1 MPTASALSLASAVT
15 LSLQFAIFSYLYSF
29 HRARFFK
36 YLLIAWGLM
45 SLTKVLH
52 LVRAFVPHHDVLSA
66 GLNSTFFIATLLVLA
81 GGLAFRTDYR
91 IKRRDIAIGIVA
103 GLAAACVGDLA
114 DASAAARSFV
124 GFITG
129 GTLIAAGLQ
138 FWPRR
143 TQSLRYRG
151 PRFLAVAL
159 VLWGMHRMVSPFMTS
174 APGTGP
180 HVMMHAAFMVFYFL
194 CTFAIIIVVL
204 DRARSETATLKE
216 FNERLV
222 DGLGEG
228 LQLVD
233 GDYRIRHA
241 NRWMHAQL
249 GPPMSA
255 CAKRPNRQELNVAD
269 TTPLAERR
277 CYEVVGGDGAPCP
290 GCPLGRRET
299 MHEAERLEVSHADG
313 RRFSLSCAP
322 VRQPDG
328 AVFLLELVTDVTERE
343 RLQARLTEAE
353 RLAAA
358 GELAAGVA
366 HEIRNPLAAIVNAT
380 TLLGVEETL
389 TGEERAH
396 TLGVVKKEA
405 RRLNRILSDFLIFAR
420 PREPKRLVSDVRE
433 VLDHVGALIREDP
446 ARAHHVELS
455 IEVDPDV
462 PPFVFDA
469 DQITQ
474 VVWNIALNGIE
485 AMDGRGR
492 LAIAAGVRD
501 RHVAIAIR
509 DTGRGMP
516 AEEHRRVFE
525 PFYSKKAAG
534 TGLGLTI
541 ARRIVAAHGGRIEID
556 SAPGRGACFTVLL
569 PHGD

>member
-1 MPTASALSLASAVT
+1 MPMASALTFASALT
-15 LSLQFAIFSYLYSF
+15 LSMQFMIFSYLYSF

-45 SLTKVLH
+45 SLTKGLH
-52 LVRAFVPHHDVLSA
+52 LVRGFVPDLDVLSA
-66 GLNSTFFIATLLVLA
+66 ALNATFFIATLLVLA
-81 GGLAFRTDYR
+81 GGLAFRTGYR
-91 IKRRDIAIGIVA
+91 IKRRDVLIGLVA
-103 GLAAACVGDLA
+103 GCAAAGVGDLA

-143 TQSLRYRG
+143 AQSLRYRG
-151 PRFLAVAL
+151 PRFLTVAL
-159 VLWGMHRMVSPFMTS
+159 VLWGLHRMASPFMATG
-174 APGTGP
+174 PGTPP
-180 HVMMHAAFMVFYFL
+180 HLMMHAAFMVFYFL

-249 GPPMSA
+249 GP
-255 CAKRPNRQELNVAD
+255 LTD
-269 TTPLAERR
+269 RR
-277 CYEVVGGDGAPCP
+277 CYEVVNGDGAPCP

-299 MHEAERLEVSHADG
+299 MDEAERLDVSNADG

-322 VRQPDG
+322 VGQPDG
-328 AVFLLELVTDVTERE
+328 QVFLLELVTDVTERE

-433 VLDHVGALIREDP
+433 VIDHVGALIREDP
-446 ARAHHVELS
+446 ARAHHVELAVQVS
-455 IEVDPDV
+455 PEVPS
-462 PPFVFDA
+462 FAFDA

-492 LAIAAGVRD
+492 LAIEVGVRN
-501 RHVAIAIR
+501 RHAAIAIS

-516 AEEHRRVFE
+516 TEEHRRVFE

-556 SAPGRGACFTVLL
+556 SAPGKGACFTILL
-569 PHGD
+569 PLGERSDDGDDPGR